1 MVTREEV
8 NDTTG
13 EMYIHSVLVALY
25 GSWQWNKTCF
35 ICLRQKKKKKK
46 KKGSYISTIRFLDS
60 GTKAM
65 KFGPLDHYVCKKS
78 TLKLGNY

>member
-1 MVTREEV
+1 MVLGNEIKLV
-8 NDTTG
+8 SFV
-13 EMYIHSVLVALY
+13 SV
-25 GSWQWNKTCF
+25 
-35 ICLRQKKKKKK
+35 KKKEKKK

-65 KFGPLDHYVCKKS
+65 NFGPLDHYVCKKS